1 MSKRIWRCAPSVA
14 PPLQSSEHSSPPFE
28 TLRIAVSRHSCP
40 LRVPSHVRRTSAG
53 RRAYARCIQG
63 FRRVA
68 ALLALLTVLV
78 AQGAVAAD
86 LTRPYLSRRVAEL
99 AGMPL
104 TDFLRQRQLAY
115 AQHLLRTMPMSVKQ
129 IALASAFGTEWTFH
143 RCFKAAFGV
152 TPSSYRAQVTKCE

>member
-1 MSKRIWRCAPSVA
+1 MRRKTDTKPDRQRLEGAA
-14 PPLQSSEHSSPPFE
+14 EFY
-28 TLRIAVSRHSCP
+28 LRACYGTQTAARADEFAEY
-40 LRVPSHVRRTSAG
+40 LR
-53 RRAYARCIQG
+53 
-63 FRRVA
+63 
-68 ALLALLTVLV
+68 
-78 AQGAVAAD
+78 

-115 AQHLLRTMPMSVKQ
+115 AQHLLRTMPLSVKQ

-152 TPSSYRAQVTKCE
+152 TPSAYRAQVTKRE